1 MKKRLPLLLT
11 ALCFLLCAAP
21 LAGCTPA
28 EEDVY
33 GPTEKP
39 GYPCENDEYTYLIH
53 PESGEVTITSYLG
66 TAEEVVVPAELDGYP
81 VTAIQYFTIRPA
93 AKALVKSVV
102 LPDGLTEIGRIAFC
116 GSALEEIEIP
126 DSVQR
131 IGPDA
136 FYSTPWL
143 DAQTDE
149 FVIVGDG
156 VLIDWHPSDALP
168 YTPYDELII
177 PDNVKFIAFSYMRE
191 APKAIRTLTIPG
203 TVRAIGEKAF
213 KNMYI
218 EKLTI
223 GDGVKKIGAGAFCSS
238 LTGDHVTL
246 PNSVTHIGDEAF
258 AYNQELRAVFL
269 GNRIL

>member
-39 GYPCENDEYTYLIH
+39 GYPCENDKYTYLIH

-126 DSVQR
+126 DSVER

-136 FYSTPWL
+136 FGGTPWL

-149 FVIVGDG
+149 FIIVGDG
-156 VLIDWHPSDALP
+156 VLIGCSLP
-168 YTPYDELII
+168 
-177 PDNVKFIAFSYMRE
+177 E
-191 APKAIRTLTIPG
+191 A
-203 TVRAIGEKAF
+203 ES
-213 KNMYI
+213 
-218 EKLTI
+218 
-223 GDGVKKIGAGAFCSS
+223 GA
-238 LTGDHVTL
+238 
-246 PNSVTHIGDEAF
+246 
-258 AYNQELRAVFL
+258 
-269 GNRIL
+269 